1 MGFTGRVVKAT
12 FGRHK
17 ESLETRIASVVNRG
31 LQVLELDVEVSNPG
45 RRSARSGGEER
56 DSAKEGEA
64 SRGSKEARGSE
75 GSSGS
80 KSSSGSSESQTSHLS
95 EETSATDGSARRRGP
110 GAHDE
115 AEPTVDPDAK
125 VDAESRGGEDEGDV
139 WDGEYTRP
147 TTRESML
154 STVGGVASTFSGITA
169 TVGGITSTVAGV
181 ASTVGSVADSAS
193 GSARAVPGVGGFFG
207 DTLGIVSNASTAV
220 GERVASVGK
229 VASAVGGVG
238 SLIGSSLGRAPERQR
253 KALPAGPRVIRRR
266 PLARPRS
273 TLDMMRKNERRRPRS
288 YADLEARQVAGI
300 EPHEIFMKVAS
311 YQLGQMLLSVLQRSA
326 QAQLN
331 ACNAA
336 KRKLTERQIMLL
348 SRLPMAMLERI
359 LPPQLALP
367 PAAEEAKK
375 RKEEAARRGGRGRSA
390 GAAPKGSPRASA
402 GESARRDAPAGG
414 SFSY

>member
-12 FGRHK
+12 IGRHK

-31 LQVLELDVEVSNPG
+31 LQVLDLDVEVSNPS
-45 RRSARSGGEER
+45 RRLARSGGEER
-56 DSAKEGEA
+56 ASAKDGEA
-64 SRGSKEARGSE
+64 
-75 GSSGS
+75 SSGS
-80 KSSSGSSESQTSHLS
+80 KDPSASRASPGPSESRS
-95 EETSATDGSARRRGP
+95 EETSSTQGSARRRGS
-110 GAHDE
+110 GAQGA
-115 AEPTVDPDAK
+115 AESTVAPDAK
-125 VDAESRGGEDEGDV
+125 EDAKEEAQADEQGRRGEDEGDER
-139 WDGEYTRP
+139 DGEYTRP

-181 ASTVGSVADSAS
+181 ASTVGSVAESAS

-367 PAAEEAKK
+367 PAPAEEAKK
-375 RKEEAARRGGRGRSA
+375 RKEVAAKWGRRGQST
-390 GAAPKGSPRASA
+390 AAASKGSSRTSSDP
-402 GESARRDAPAGG
+402 SARRDAPSGG

>member
-17 ESLETRIASVVNRG
+17 ESIETRIASVVNRG
-31 LQVLELDVEVSNPG
+31 LGVLDLDVEVSNPS
-45 RRSARSGGEER
+45 RRSPRRTKPDDAAAEAGASTSSGP
-56 DSAKEGEA
+56 SSPPGEA
-64 SRGSKEARGSE
+64 SRGGPGGKERAESSGGAPHRE
-75 GSSGS
+75 GSSAS
-80 KSSSGSSESQTSHLS
+80 PTAERP
-95 EETSATDGSARRRGP
+95 EDDEPAR
-110 GAHDE
+110 D
-115 AEPTVDPDAK
+115 
-125 VDAESRGGEDEGDV
+125 EDE
-139 WDGEYTRP
+139 WDGGYRRP
-147 TTRESML
+147 TTRESVL
-154 STVGGVASTFSGITA
+154 STVGGVASTMGGITA
-169 TVGGITSTVAGV
+169 TVGGLTSTVAGV
-181 ASTVGSVADSAS
+181 ASTVGSVAESAS
-193 GSARAVPGVGGFFG
+193 DSARAVPGVGGFFG
-207 DTLGIVSNASTAV
+207 DTLGIVSNASAAV
-220 GERVASVGK
+220 GERVAGVGK

-238 SLIGSSLGRAPERQR
+238 SLIGSSLGRAPQRQA

-266 PLARPRS
+266 PLARARS

-326 QAQLN
+326 EAQLN

-367 PAAEEAKK
+367 PAPMEAAKK
-375 RKEEAARRGGRGRSA
+375 VKQKEAAKEAERRRGGGSAEASRSA
-390 GAAPKGSPRASA
+390 PRSSSRSGREAPS
-402 GESARRDAPAGG
+402 GG